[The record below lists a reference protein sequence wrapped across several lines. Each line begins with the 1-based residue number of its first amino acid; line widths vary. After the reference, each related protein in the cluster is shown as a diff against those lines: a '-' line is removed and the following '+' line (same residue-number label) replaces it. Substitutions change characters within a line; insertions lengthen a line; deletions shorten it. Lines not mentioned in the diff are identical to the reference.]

1 VTGAGGF
8 VGARVATDLEAAG
21 HRVVRLARRPIEG
34 HPETVLW
41 DLRHDYS
48 GSEPLPKV
56 DAVVHCAASLATLD
70 VDRTLHEAN
79 VGGTLR
85 VAHAWPEV
93 PLVFVS
99 SSSVYPP
106 SRVAEGGAPLREADV
121 TGEGLHDTYSRS
133 KLEAERALVEG
144 VLGGTRNGAEDSAPG
159 GSRETSAPPRVKGA
173 TGRSVTILRAS
184 IIYGPGDRTILPHIR
199 KLRLGRWVLLPGGKK
214 RWSMTPV
221 GLLSEAACEAVE
233 RPAPRVRV
241 LNVAEAPP
249 ERVRDLFQ
257 RLLEEDTGRRLRVIP
272 IPVWVMRAY
281 AIIVESVW
289 RVLRLKREPMVT
301 RSAMAYISEERILD
315 LSALHAFLGQ
325 QQDT

>member
-8 VGARVATDLEAAG
+8 VGARVATDLEEAG
-21 HRVVRLARRPIEG
+21 HRVIRLARRPIEG

-41 DLRHDYS
+41 DLRRDYS
-48 GSEPLPKV
+48 GSEPLPAV

-85 VAHAWPEV
+85 VAHAWPDV
-93 PLVFVS
+93 PFVFVS

-133 KLEAERALVEG
+133 KLEAERAL
-144 VLGGTRNGAEDSAPG
+144 TGAA
-159 GSRETSAPPRVKGA
+159 K
-173 TGRSVTILRAS
+173 GRSLTILRAS

-221 GLLSEAACEAVE
+221 GLLSEASCEAVKRSE
-233 RPAPRVRV
+233 LGVRV
-241 LNVAEAPP
+241 LNVAEEPP

-257 RLLEEDTGRRLRVIP
+257 RLLEEDTGLRLQVIP
-272 IPVWVMRAY
+272 IPVWIMRAY
-281 AIIVESVW
+281 AAVVETVW
-289 RVLRLKREPMVT
+289 RVLKLKREPMVT

-315 LSALHAFLGQ
+315 LSAVHAFLRQ
-325 QQDT
+325 RYDE